1 MIKKTSNK
9 QNNNK
14 EKKLKTNIKA
24 KNKQIIKKTKSTN
37 LNSKN
42 ISNRSKPKSKKTT
55 STTKSNLAKSKKNI
69 VVKRS
74 SGRKEKFDTDRLTQT
89 VSRSGVSFPVA
100 KGVAK
105 SVTKKIKKSVQTN
118 KPTAGTINKKKQQ
131 QQQRKQKQ
139 QSSSAATTKQKLKTN
154 AKKEQ
159 ETVTINASQIKNLV
173 KDELKDRNQQDHSPS
188 FSDNAVV
195 AEESSMKITLDD
207 KEPVLDNVASNK
219 NKILF
224 DPSKQK

>member
-9 QNNNK
+9 QNNNSK

-24 KNKQIIKKTKSTN
+24 KNKQTIKKTKSTSN

-42 ISNRSKPKSKKTT
+42 ISNKSKSKKTN
-55 STTKSNLAKSKKNI
+55 TKSNLAKSKKDI

-74 SGRKEKFDTDRLTQT
+74 SGRKEKFDTDRLAQT

-100 KGVAK
+100 RDVAK
-105 SVTKKIKKSVQTN
+105 SVTKKIKKSVQN
-118 KPTAGTINKKKQQ
+118 KSPGTTRK
-131 QQQRKQKQ
+131 KQKQ
-139 QSSSAATTKQKLKTN
+139 QQSSAATTKQKLKTTS
-154 AKKEQ
+154 KKEQ
-159 ETVTINASQIKNLV
+159 ETVIVTADKIKNLV
-173 KDELKDRNQQDHSPS
+173 ENELKDRNQQDHSPS
-188 FSDNAVV
+188 FSDSTLVD
-195 AEESSMKITLDD
+195 EDPSMKITLDD
-207 KEPVLDNVASNK
+207 REPVIDNVAANK